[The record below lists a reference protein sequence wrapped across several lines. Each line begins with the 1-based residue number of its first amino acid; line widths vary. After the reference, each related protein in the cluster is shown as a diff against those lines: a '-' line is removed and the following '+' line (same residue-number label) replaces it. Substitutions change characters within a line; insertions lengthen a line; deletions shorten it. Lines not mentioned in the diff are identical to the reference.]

1 LTWWCAYRF
10 ISDVTGLAT
19 HVLLELHGVDP
30 PLLDDLEVLKRA
42 LLQGVEAAR
51 CTLLGVVA
59 HKFQPQG
66 ASVVI
71 LVAESHLSIHT
82 WPECGYA
89 AVDIFTCGNALPR
102 EGVKPIIEALKPRS
116 YELREIAR
124 GFPPK

>member
-1 LTWWCAYRF
+1 MA
-10 ISDVTGLAT
+10 GLAT
-19 HVLLELHGVDP
+19 HLLLELHGVEP
-30 PLLDDLEVLKRA
+30 ALLNDLDALKRA
-42 LLQGVEAAR
+42 MTQAVEAAR
-51 CTLLGVVA
+51 CTLLGVVG
-59 HKFQPQG
+59 HKFEPQG

-102 EGVKPIIEALKPRS
+102 EGVKPILAALNPKS

-124 GFPPK
+124 GFVGDKTPA